1 MKKLYTEPSIRRHR
15 LKLEYCIAG
24 PSQYKKLP
32 ATGVKRYIN
41 EMDIEGLSPSVI
53 PGDYVTSE
61 HTEVNKPFIEG
72 D

>member
-15 LKLEYCIAG
+15 LKIESCLVG
-24 PSQYKKLP
+24 PSQFQKLP

-53 PGDYVTSE
+53 PGDYVTKE
-61 HTEVNKPFIEG
+61 HPDENIHFIEG